1 MSDAADAGEKALQE
15 RIRYAKAELERM
27 IDLNPQGMF
36 LTGLDG
42 RILRANAGLLKLL
55 GRSDFSEVLG
65 KSCEDLFPTPD
76 GAPSPLAGFFAR
88 PELGPGGT
96 FVEEAGTDIRYGE
109 PTTLRFT
116 VVGSG
121 PDLSAPH
128 GVGQAGTKRYVV
140 LVDDVTEENKA
151 ALRREKQGRIEV
163 AEALAGALNHVL
175 NQPLAVILGRAQL
188 LLFSL
193 EKNGIKT
200 EELRSAL
207 QEIVDLT
214 RRVADTLRKSR
225 NFRDFVTET
234 YLDGVGIL
242 DLERSTGDAEKEDGK
257 NPGTDKA

>member
-1 MSDAADAGEKALQE
+1 MSDAVDAGGEALQE
-15 RIRYAKAELERM
+15 RIRHAKVELERM

-36 LTGLDG
+36 LAGPDG
-42 RILRANAGLLKLL
+42 KVLRANAGLLKLL
-55 GRSDFSEVLG
+55 GLSAFSEVLG
-65 KSCEDLFPTPD
+65 KSCEDLFPTPA
-76 GAPSPLAGFFAR
+76 GAPCPLAGFFAK
-88 PELGPGGT
+88 PQFGPGGT
-96 FVEEAGTDIRYGE
+96 FVEEAGADIRYGE
-109 PTTLRFT
+109 PATLRFT

-121 PDLSAPH
+121 PE
-128 GVGQAGTKRYVV
+128 TKRYVV
-140 LVDDVTEENKA
+140 LVDDVTEEKKA
-151 ALRREKQGRIEV
+151 ARRREKQGRIEV

-193 EKNGIKT
+193 EKNGIKM
-200 EELRSAL
+200 EEFRPAL

-242 DLERSTGDAEKEDGK
+242 DLERSTGDAETEDGK
-257 NPGTDKA
+257 NPRTDQA